1 MLPLSTQAASVPLTE
16 RSATELAADLTS
28 GRVTA
33 EALLVACLERIE
45 AVDRRGPKINSII
58 ELNPDAKAQAKALD
72 AERRAG
78 KIRGPLHGLPVLLKD
93 NIATGDRMQTTAG
106 SLALSGLHAPRD
118 AHVAAQLRAA
128 GAVILG
134 KTNLSEWANSRSP
147 RSTSG
152 WSGRGGLTRNP
163 YALDRNCSGS
173 SSGSAAA
180 IAAELAPLAVG
191 TETDGSIVSPASICG
206 LVGLKPTLGRVSRDG
221 IIPLAHSQDTAGP
234 MTRTVADCALLYT
247 AMCGKD
253 ANDAITADA
262 PAPAMWTP
270 DPSALKGKRLG
281 VARNYFTG
289 YDQADAVIEAS
300 LKRLSEL
307 GAVIVDPVDLPRDLF
322 GDAESQVLFFELKA
336 DLAVWFKT
344 FAPGFRIQ
352 TLADVIA
359 FNKAHAKEEMPWFGQ
374 EGFERAEALGGLD
387 TPAYLEA
394 LKQSKEG
401 SQANGLDKVMNEHE
415 LDALIAPTGGLA
427 WLTDP
432 IAGDHFSGSFS
443 TPAAVAGY
451 PHLTVPA
458 GLVHGLPLSLSFVG
472 RAWSENLLLSMG
484 YAFEQA
490 TKARH
495 RPRYLANTRLL
506 G

>member
-1 MLPLSTQAASVPLTE
+1 MLPLSTHAAGVPLTE
-16 RSATELAADLTS
+16 RSATELAADLAS

-33 EALLVACLERIE
+33 EALLAACLERIE

-58 ELNPDAKAQAKALD
+58 ELNPDARAQAKALD

-78 KIRGPLHGLPVLLKD
+78 KIRGALHGLPVLLKD

-106 SLALSGLHAPRD
+106 SLALSGLHALRD

-134 KTNLSEWANSRSP
+134 KTNLSEWANIRST

-191 TETDGSIVSPASICG
+191 TETDGSVVSPASICG
-206 LVGLKPTLGRVSRDG
+206 VVGLKPTLGRVSRDG
-221 IIPLAHSQDTAGP
+221 IIPIAHSQDTAGP
-234 MTRTVADCALLYT
+234 MTRTVADCALLFA

-253 ANDAITADA
+253 SNDALTADA
-262 PAPAMWTP
+262 PAQAAWMP
-270 DPSALKGKRLG
+270 DANALKGKRLG

-289 YDQADAVIEAS
+289 YDEADAVIEAAI
-300 LKRLSEL
+300 KRLAEL
-307 GAVIVDPVDLPRDLF
+307 GAVIVDPIDLPAVPYD
-322 GDAESQVLFFELKA
+322 DAELQVLLYELKA
-336 DLAVWFKT
+336 DLVIWLKT
-344 FAPGFRIQ
+344 FAPGHSIK

-359 FNKAHAKEEMPWFGQ
+359 FNKAHAKAEMPWFRQ
-374 EGFERAEALGGLD
+374 ELFERAEALGGLD
-387 TPAYLEA
+387 TPAYLDA
-394 LKQSKEG
+394 LKESKEG
-401 SQANGLDKVMNEHE
+401 AQANGLDKAMNAHK
-415 LDALIAPTGGLA
+415 LDAIIAPTGGLA

-432 IAGDHFSGSFS
+432 IAADHYGASFS

-458 GLVHGLPLSLSFVG
+458 GLVHGLPLGLSFVG
-472 RAWSENLLLSMG
+472 RAWSENLLLSLG
-484 YAFEQA
+484 YAFEQG
-490 TKARH
+490 TRARH